1 MVAINI
7 HSLLIR
13 YEITRQYGSLADLK
27 AGGGGSDSVRC
38 PAGWS
43 RGRWWPHV

>member
-13 YEITRQYGSLADLK
+13 YEITRQYGSLAGEGSVPVYGAQQ
-27 AGGGGSDSVRC
+27 AGTGDVGGPMSEE
-38 PAGWS
+38 P
-43 RGRWWPHV
+43 